1 MRLLNTSTLDFH
13 EFYDSNIPEY
23 AILSHRWGPE
33 EASFQ
38 DLERNLHQKE
48 RSPPFA
54 PQKVKDPFEGHEGFA
69 KIKNCCALALKD
81 GFEWVW
87 IDTCCIDKKSSA
99 ELTEAINSMYAWYE
113 DATVCYAY
121 LVDVELQANLDMTM
135 PQIQA
140 SSWFTRGWTLQEL
153 LAPGKVQFFD
163 KTWAYLGNR
172 DEMAHHISDITGIEA
187 QYLLPAPQLRSIPHK
202 RCTKAVDCTGHPP
215 YSRLATSGR
224 WEPSVATRMSWASR
238 RETSRTEDMAYCLLG
253 IFHVNMP
260 LLYGEGMKA
269 FTRLQHEIIKQ
280 SNDDSIFA
288 WTADQEFTGILA
300 KWPSNFANS
309 RYVHEE
315 APIRTDR
322 RPYAITNQGLELPV
336 TLRKRPQADTKLQ
349 FQANHTTED
358 IQVMLD
364 CGVCGPQG
372 FKNIVLSLY
381 QMRGSSWGRCRSY
394 EIETVEYGPWHTP
407 QDPSLQIPGIMSQSN
422 REAEDDVKEIFIR
435 DEWTYTTIHHDLG
448 KINDPLS
455 QKARAASL
463 AKDRRRAGPARTL
476 TTRHG

>member
-13 EFYDSNIPEY
+13 DFFDSNIPEY
-23 AILSHRWGPE
+23 AILSHRWGAE
-33 EASFQ
+33 EASLQ
-38 DLERNLHQKE
+38 DFERHLHQKE
-48 RSPPFA
+48 QGSPPPGQTA
-54 PQKVKDPFEGHEGFA
+54 EDPFEGHEGFA

-81 GFEWVW
+81 DFQWVW

-113 DATVCYAY
+113 DAAVCYAY
-121 LVDVELQANLDMTM
+121 LVDVEWQGNLNTTM
-135 PQIQA
+135 PQIKA

-153 LAPGKVQFFD
+153 LAPREVQFHD
-163 KTWAYLGNR
+163 KHWTYIGVR
-172 DEMAHHISDITGIEA
+172 DEMADHISAITGIEA
-187 QYLLPAPQLRSIPHK
+187 RYLKPAPK
-202 RCTKAVDCTGHPP
+202 RQPAQNQCMKALDCAGHAP
-215 YSRLATSGR
+215 YVKWTATGR

-269 FTRLQHEIIKQ
+269 FTRLQYEIIKQ

-300 KWPSNFANS
+300 KWPSHFANS

-315 APIRTDR
+315 APIRTGR
-322 RPYAITNQGLELPV
+322 RPYAMTNQGLELPV
-336 TLRKRPQADTKLQ
+336 TLRKRPQADPKLQ

-364 CGVCGPQG
+364 CGICGPRG

-381 QMRGSSWGRCRSY
+381 QMQGSSWGRCRSY

-407 QDPSLQIPGIMSQSN
+407 QEPSLQLPEIMSQSN
-422 REAEDDVKEIFIR
+422 REMEDDVREIFIR
-435 DEWTYTTIHHDLG
+435 DEWTYSSVYSDLG

-455 QKARAASL
+455 QKARAASV
-463 AKDRRRAGPARTL
+463 AKDRRRARPAISL
-476 TTRHG
+476 TTRYR